1 MALRYLTIVPIPGAP
16 PSREGPGAAAA
27 WFPVVGLAIGAL
39 LVLVDR
45 VTTGLFAPLLAALLT
60 VTAWKLVTGGLHLD
74 GVADCID
81 GLVGTDAAHRLAIM
95 RDSRIGAF
103 GAVGLILF
111 LLLEVAAVSGIDAG
125 MRWRALLVAP
135 VVGRAMSPLMARMFP
150 ATLNMGAPHMKDPQ
164 SPSHMGAP
172 QLKDPQ
178 TPSHMGAPQRADP
191 QTPSS
196 GHGARFR
203 AELGP
208 MAPAVATALAFVVAI
223 GVLGAWGVLALVL
236 AVLLTTLIG
245 VFMTRRLGGVSGD
258 VHGAAVEFSELAVL
272 LVVAAVS
279 PAR

>member
-1 MALRYLTIVPIPGAP
+1 MAARYLTIVPIPGAA

-27 WFPVVGLAIGAL
+27 WFPVVGFAIGAL

-45 VTTGLFAPLLAALLT
+45 VTSTLFAPLLAALLT

-74 GVADCID
+74 GVADCLD
-81 GLVGTDAAHRLAIM
+81 GLVGNDPAHRLAIM

-125 MRWRALLVAP
+125 ARWRALLVAP

-150 ATLNMGAPHMKDPQ
+150 AT
-164 SPSHMGAP
+164 
-172 QLKDPQ
+172 
-178 TPSHMGAPQRADP
+178 
-191 QTPSS
+191 SS

-203 AELGP
+203 AELG
-208 MAPAVATALAFVVAI
+208 AAGPAVATALAFVVAI

-236 AVLLTTLIG
+236 AVVLTTLIG
-245 VFMTRRLGGVSGD
+245 AFMTRRLGGVSGD

-272 LVVAAVS
+272 LVMAAVS